1 MAHTPLPLREMPPDT
16 AAWGAQL
23 LSPDDSYRR
32 IGDTLYAEIHAL
44 YAEELADLPSPA
56 GLTPIDLAIIL
67 ALQEL
72 ERLTAGAAANYLRV
86 HLGWKYALRLPMDH
100 RGCTGR
106 DLKTF
111 LKRVQI
117 AKPTRIGQVLYIA
130 EMVRHIY
137 GPPDEGMPLEA
148 VAFWKEL
155 GDEPETATAPSHATR
170 DGRLGCQTSR
180 HRRPI

>member
-1 MAHTPLPLREMPPDT
+1 RCAMPPTFPSLRSLPPDT
-16 AAWGAQL
+16 AALGTQL
-23 LSPDDSYRR
+23 LEPDDPYRR
-32 IGDTLYAEIHAL
+32 IGDTLYPEIYAL
-44 YAEELADLPSPA
+44 YAKELADIPTPA
-56 GLTPIDLAIIL
+56 GLTPIDFAIIL

-72 ERLTAGAAANYLRV
+72 ERLSAGAAANYLRF

-130 EMVRHIY
+130 EMVRHVY
-137 GPPDEGMPLEA
+137 GPTEEG
-148 VAFWKEL
+148 
-155 GDEPETATAPSHATR
+155 
-170 DGRLGCQTSR
+170 
-180 HRRPI
+180 